1 MKKGVQVIII
11 KTNPQRHGQ
20 QCKRDKLSGHEIFYV
35 VNTHREILCLY
46 MLKIRDLIER
56 QMGIYSVCTT
66 TTSCVPLQQ
75 VVLWDNFYAA
85 EKCFCEMW
93 PPPRLTWDALA
104 YVKAL
109 KGFKSLHTVM
119 SNGLLKLKGKTY
131 PWERLS
137 LVYAGK
143 QDIKLYE
150 SYWIVKYISENAH
163 SLC

>member
-1 MKKGVQVIII
+1 MKYLCGKYSSRNTVAVHAENTRFNWT
-11 KTNPQRHGQ
+11 TNG
-20 QCKRDKLSGHEIFYV
+20 S
-35 VNTHREILCLY
+35 IL
-46 MLKIRDLIER
+46 
-56 QMGIYSVCTT
+56 G
-66 TTSCVPLQQ
+66 VPLQQ

-109 KGFKSLHTVM
+109 KGSKSLHTVM

-143 QDIKLYE
+143 QDIKLYV